1 MGGCALLGRGA
12 GSPSNA
18 MWPGPRSTCMPSFIL
33 IHPTVWLQTPTLQT
47 ETDRQTDTDRRLTA
61 YGEPFYKWSTKKL
74 KPRSV
79 ASYDIRPGNGEGLL
93 WFRHFINVTYL
104 LRQLLIYLQPGTITG
119 RQTHD
124 YRSDSMDFMT
134 RPFLLSISFFCF

>member
-1 MGGCALLGRGA
+1 VAWAEVYLHAKFHLD
-12 GSPSNA
+12 PSNRLA
-18 MWPGPRSTCMPSFIL
+18 TNTNAPDRDR
-33 IHPTVWLQTPTLQT
+33 Q
-47 ETDRQTDTDRRLTA
+47 TDRQTQTDGLTA
-61 YGEPFYKWSTKKL
+61 YSEPFYKWSTKKL
-74 KPRSV
+74 KPGSV

-104 LRQLLIYLQPGTITG
+104 LRHLLIYLQPGTITG